1 MKKIPVLLTMI
12 LFLPVL
18 LQAQYSGGSGRGDV
32 ISESLN
38 ILLPDGYDC
47 NDPIPAL
54 NVLQQNYPNP
64 FSKAT
69 TIKFNV
75 PGTGN
80 VKIVLYD
87 VIGCEVQ
94 ILLNE
99 SLKPGKHSLSFDGSL
114 LKSGM
119 YFYKIS
125 AGDYS
130 ETRRMMLNK

>member
-1 MKKIPVLLTMI
+1 MKKIPILLTLI
-12 LFLPVL
+12 FFLPVL
-18 LQAQYSGGSGRGDV
+18 LTAQFSGGNGRGDI

-38 ILLPDGYDC
+38 MLLSCGYDC
-47 NDPIPAL
+47 NNSITAL

-64 FSKAT
+64 FSTAT

-75 PGTGN
+75 PKPGN

-87 VIGCEVQ
+87 VIGCELR

-99 SLKPGKHSLSFDGSL
+99 SLRTGMHSLSFDGSL
-114 LKSGM
+114 LKRGM

-130 ETRRMMLNK
+130 ETKRMILQK